1 MSDSEDNEE
10 QAPLQQAAESDESR
24 RAPAVEMNVSAF
36 LSPIQPFLATPGDP
50 PLPWK
55 IWKQQFS
62 TYLLA
67 TGLTTAPKEQQ
78 LAILLHSLGTE
89 GQRIFATLP
98 GTGRRPMRISRWSD
112 RLAQYTYKTE
122 FRPGKSNNV
131 ADTLSRLVP
140 QDDVTE
146 KSYFD
151 EEEDELFIQ
160 QTFIDEL
167 QAAIT
172 PEELARETL
181 QDPVLKEVLCYM
193 KTGWE
198 GPPRDILLS
207 PFYMV
212 REELFSWNT
221 SCIGRGDRTI
231 VPATLRHRVLTQ
243 AHVGH
248 PGTRKMKQ
256 FLRSKVWWPKMDDD
270 VTTFVNNC
278 VPCALSE
285 KSSLNMADT
294 PSSCRMEP
302 SGIPEDCFVPSSLL
316 EKNWMLRCSFPN
328 NLTMIQVNSQTSK
341 IRDRRFPMGMCQKQ
355 EHQRS
360 HDQLVKEDYPLD
372 SMTLS

>member
-10 QAPLQQAAESDESR
+10 QAPLQQAAESEESR

-36 LSPIQPFLATPGDP
+36 LSPIQTFLATPGDP

-67 TGLTTAPKEQQ
+67 TGLNTAPKEQQ
-78 LAILLHSLGTE
+78 LAILLDSLGTE
-89 GQRIFATLP
+89 GQRIFATL
-98 GTGRRPMRISRWSD
+98 
-112 RLAQYTYKTE
+112 
-122 FRPGKSNNV
+122 PGKSNNV

-181 QDPVLKEVLCYM
+181 QGPVLKEVLCYM

-212 REELFSWNT
+212 REELFSWNM

-231 VPATLRHRVLTQ
+231 VPTTLRHRVLTQ

-285 KSSLNMADT
+285 KSLVPET
-294 PSSCRMEP
+294 PP
-302 SGIPEDCFVPSSLL
+302 LQPTPWPNGPW
-316 EKNWMLRCSFPN
+316 EK
-328 NLTMIQVNSQTSK
+328 IQVDIFGELQAAPAHQKYLIVVTDLYSKWPEVIATSNVTTATVITGLSDLFTRWGQPQVMAHNSKLTSPAIWRRK
-341 IRDRRFPMGMCQKQ
+341 ESATRRHHCTIR
-355 EHQRS
+355 
-360 HDQLVKEDYPLD
+360 
-372 SMTLS
+372 

>member
-10 QAPLQQAAESDESR
+10 QAPLQQAAESEESR

-67 TGLTTAPKEQQ
+67 TGLNTAPKEQQ
-78 LAILLHSLGTE
+78 LAILLDSLGTE

-98 GTGRRPMRISRWSD
+98 
-112 RLAQYTYKTE
+112 
-122 FRPGKSNNV
+122 
-131 ADTLSRLVP
+131 
-140 QDDVTE
+140 DDVTE

-198 GPPRDILLS
+198 ADFTCYLEKKGISHQKTPLYHPLANAGVERFNKVLKYGLRALLQEGRQFSDALKTLLLS
-207 PFYMV
+207 YRSTPHRV
-212 REELFSWNT
+212 TGRTPAELM
-221 SCIGRGDRTI
+221 IGR
-231 VPATLRHRVLTQ
+231 TLRVPLTQ
-243 AHVGH
+243 SVH
-248 PGTRKMKQ
+248 P
-256 FLRSKVWWPKMDDD
+256 V
-270 VTTFVNNC
+270 
-278 VPCALSE
+278 
-285 KSSLNMADT
+285 
-294 PSSCRMEP
+294 
-302 SGIPEDCFVPSSLL
+302 
-316 EKNWMLRCSFPN
+316 
-328 NLTMIQVNSQTSK
+328 
-341 IRDRRFPMGMCQKQ
+341 
-355 EHQRS
+355 
-360 HDQLVKEDYPLD
+360 
-372 SMTLS
+372 